1 MTFRP
6 LVSTF
11 SVDDGNALK
20 GKKDN
25 LPIPGVFKAPIR
37 PDIVQFVH
45 DNLAKNTR

>member
-1 MTFRP
+1 MYRP

-11 SVDDGNALK
+11 SSENASTLTE
-20 GKKDN
+20 KKDV
-25 LPIPGVFKAPIR
+25 LSLPGVFKAPIR